1 MPVPS
6 SYNDVTVN
14 STVRD
19 FVGWAWYQH
28 EFYTPKRWWTD
39 ERRVVLRFGSVHYTA
54 VVVSCILNTGEDYYV
69 GWDSIVHIA
78 THHGLD
84 VLGIEFW

>member
-6 SYNDVTVN
+6 SYNDVTIN

-19 FVGWAWYQH
+19 FVGWAWYQR
-28 EFYTPKRWWTD
+28 EFYPPKRWWID

-54 VVVSCILNTGEDYYV
+54 LVVSCTV
-69 GWDSIVHIA
+69 VS
-78 THHGLD
+78 
-84 VLGIEFW
+84 

>member
-28 EFYTPKRWWTD
+28 EFYPPKRWWID
-39 ERRVVLRFGSVHYTA
+39 EQRVVLRFGSVHYTA
-54 VVVSCILNTGEDYYV
+54 LVVSCILGTSEGYYNK
-69 GWDSIVHIA
+69 IKN
-78 THHGLD
+78 
-84 VLGIEFW
+84 